1 MNRVGVVTALA
12 AEARTLGRAVRRRDG
27 LASLGDGTLLAV
39 GGMGGELAAAAAR
52 RLVDAGVAGL
62 LSFGFA
68 GGLDPSLSAGSV
80 VCPTEII
87 SGSGTRIATS
97 AIWRERLRVAT
108 AAPRPL
114 MGGPLLTRN
123 APIDSVAG
131 KALAFRDTGA
141 VAVDMESLSVA
152 EVAAAFG
159 LPFIAVRV
167 IVDTAA
173 DVLPRAVLAANR
185 AGSFEMGRLLGG
197 LVRAPAELGAVIRL
211 AQRYR
216 AAVRSL
222 TAVARAAVSTPQVLG
237 TPAA

>member
-1 MNRVGVVTALA
+1 MGVVTALM
-12 AEARTLGRAVRRRDG
+12 AEARALGKSVRRPDG

-39 GGMGGELAAAAAR
+39 GGMGGEPAARAAR

-68 GGLDPSLSAGSV
+68 GGLDPSLSAGTV

-87 SGSGTRIATS
+87 SGSGARIATS
-97 AIWRERLRVAT
+97 ADWRERLRVAT

-114 MGGPLLTRN
+114 VGGTLLTCS

-131 KALAFRDTGA
+131 KAVAFRDTGA

-152 EVAAAFG
+152 QVAAAYG

-173 DVLPRAVLAANR
+173 DRLPQAVLAANR
-185 AGSFEMGRLLGG
+185 AGSLSVGRLLGG
-197 LVRAPAELGAVIRL
+197 LARAPSELPALIRL

-216 AAVRSL
+216 AAARAL

-237 TPAA
+237 TRLV